1 MYKKINHNSFIVS
14 RSGAVIVEFVFVIFI
29 MTLLIKIL
37 ITVTAYQST
46 VGKLDRLS
54 YSLAGIVRE
63 RNNLYSSD
71 HDLTQAQV
79 AELKQLA
86 EKILLNS
93 GVDSNNLAIRI
104 ETLHFIPSASG
115 IRNIDNQKTK
125 SLSIGVCQ
133 PTRQLNDMQDLSP
146 YANKT
151 GRWIPLYQVTLC
163 LPTAPW
169 YNTLFNG
176 GGTATPIKSSAVT
189 IER

>member
-1 MYKKINHNSFIVS
+1 MYKKISYNRFISS
-14 RSGAVIVEFVFVIFI
+14 RNGAVIIEFVFILFI
-29 MTLLIKIL
+29 LTLLIKIL

-63 RNNLYSSD
+63 RNKLYSDD

-86 EKILLNS
+86 EKMLLDS
-93 GVDSNNLAIRI
+93 GVDSNNLAMRI

-115 IRNIDNQKTK
+115 TKNIDNQKTG
-125 SLSIGVCQ
+125 SFSIGVCQ

-146 YANKT
+146 YANTT